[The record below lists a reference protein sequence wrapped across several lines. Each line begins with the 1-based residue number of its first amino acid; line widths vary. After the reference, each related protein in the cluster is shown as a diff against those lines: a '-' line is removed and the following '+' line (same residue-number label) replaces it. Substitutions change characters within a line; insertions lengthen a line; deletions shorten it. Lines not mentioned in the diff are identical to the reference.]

1 LPEEWSEEAQ
11 TKTPEQA
18 QKYKELQQ
26 RLAELMERRK
36 QAREK
41 VKGYKDF
48 KGVLD
53 LLAGEDAGVQQNLV
67 TKNGEVEEELE
78 KMRRLMLRVERGMN
92 GLEEKGAGDGDG
104 MDVDEE
110 GFEEGK
116 ILRLLG
122 GAQAGCQK

>member
-18 QKYKELQQ
+18 QKYKKLQQ

-41 VKGYKDF
+41 VEGYKAF

-92 GLEEKGAGDGDG
+92 GLEEKGVGDGDG

-122 GAQAGCQK
+122 GA